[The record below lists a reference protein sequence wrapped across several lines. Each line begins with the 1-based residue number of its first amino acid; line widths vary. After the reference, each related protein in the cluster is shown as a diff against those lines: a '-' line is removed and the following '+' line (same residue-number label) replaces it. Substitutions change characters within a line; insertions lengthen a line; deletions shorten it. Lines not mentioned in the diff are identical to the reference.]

1 MMRTIGLFLGLV
13 ALWLL
18 LSGYFDK
25 PLILGFGLL
34 SCLFTVYI
42 ARRMDL
48 IDQET
53 VPYHF
58 APWVFW
64 YWAWLIKEIAVS
76 NIAVARIAFSNMN
89 DIRPQVFKLK
99 SPKLSE
105 VGLVTLANSV
115 TLTPG
120 TVTVDLIEDEM
131 TIHALTSASADP
143 AIIREMERR
152 IEALGGGR

>member
-1 MMRTIGLFLGLV
+1 MMRTIGLFLGLA

-25 PLILGFGLL
+25 LLILGFGFL

-48 IDQET
+48 IDHET

-58 APWVFW
+58 APWVLG
-64 YWAWLIKEIAVS
+64 YWAWLIKEIAVA
-76 NIAVARIAFSNMN
+76 NFAVARIAFSNMN
-89 DIRPQVFKLK
+89 DIRPHVFKLK
-99 SPKLSE
+99 ASKLSE
-105 VGLVTLANSV
+105 VGLVTLANSI

-131 TIHALTSASADP
+131 TIHALTSASSDP
-143 AIIREMERR
+143 AIIHEMERR